1 MSDANPGKP
10 LNSKEKVCEVPLAS
24 VLQADIPPGW
34 KPVGIGRLIV
44 LLVVFVIG
52 ITYLAFPATAATA
65 QPKPILV
72 SLVSPSGETP
82 VLNPTFDKQKVSL
95 GITPTGW
102 SNGDDPSIDLD
113 PPIRYQQIL
122 SEMALAGFQGSQMS
136 GKFPQEIS
144 ELKSELALR
153 NLTISEP
160 WVGTKFTEGK
170 ESETLQEFD
179 KQMELMKQIGG
190 TQIVVAELGYAVHQD
205 KSKNPLKDRPK
216 FTDEQWDQMTKGLNK
231 LGSIAKGNGMQLCY
245 HPHVGTGVEV
255 LEDIDK
261 LMANTDSDKV
271 NLLLDTGHL
280 YYAGVDPLAVTKK
293 YANRIKHVHLKNI
306 RQSVLKES
314 TEDGISFL
322 DSIQKE
328 VFTVPGDPK
337 GAIDF
342 APILQELAKAHYQG
356 WLVVE
361 AEQDPNKTNPLE
373 NAVIARTYLRKL
385 TGL

>member
-1 MSDANPGKP
+1 MSVAEPGKP
-10 LNSKEKVCEVPLAS
+10 LNSKERGREVPLAS

-34 KPVGIGRLIV
+34 KLTGIGRLIV

-52 ITYLAFPATAATA
+52 ITSPAFPAAATD

-72 SLVSPSGETP
+72 SLVSPSGKP
-82 VLNPTFDKQKVSL
+82 ASLNPTFDKQKVSL

-102 SNGDDPSIDLD
+102 SNGDDPSIDLN

-144 ELKSELALR
+144 ELQSELGLR

-170 ESETLQEFD
+170 EDETVKEFE
-179 KQMELMKQIGG
+179 KQMDFMKKIGG
-190 TQIVVAELGYAVHQD
+190 TKIVVAELGGAVHQD
-205 KSKNPLKDRPK
+205 KSKNPLTDRPM
-216 FTDEQWDQMTKGLNK
+216 FTEDEWQKMTQGLNK
-231 LGSIAKGNGMQLCY
+231 LGSMAKANGMQLCY
-245 HPHVGTGVEV
+245 HPHVGTGVQS
-255 LEDIDK
+255 LEEIDK
-261 LMANTDSDKV
+261 LMAYTDPDKV
-271 NLLLDTGHL
+271 KLLLDTGHL
-280 YYAGVDPLAVTKK
+280 YYAEVDPLEVTKK
-293 YANRIKHVHLKNI
+293 YTDRIKHVHLKNI
-306 RQSVLKES
+306 RESVLAKS
-314 TEDGISFL
+314 KQNGLSFL
-322 DSIQKE
+322 GSIQAG
-328 VFTVPGDPK
+328 VFTVPGDTG

-342 APILQELAKAHYQG
+342 APILQELAQANYQG

-361 AEQDPNKTNPLE
+361 AEQDPNKTNPLK
-373 NAVIARTYLRKL
+373 NAVIARTYLREL

>member
-1 MSDANPGKP
+1 MGTADQGKS
-10 LNSKEKVCEVPLAS
+10 LNSKEKVREFPLVS

-34 KPVGIGRLIV
+34 KPLGIAHLIV
-44 LLVVFVIG
+44 LLVILTVW
-52 ITYLAFPATAATA
+52 ITYPTFPATAATA
-65 QPKPILV
+65 QDQPILV
-72 SLVSPSGETP
+72 SLVSPSTKP
-82 VLNPTFDKQKVSL
+82 ALLDPTFNKKKVYL

-102 SNGDDPSIDLD
+102 SNGDDPSIDLN

-170 ESETLQEFD
+170 ESETLQEFS
-179 KQMELMKQIGG
+179 KQMELMKEIGG
-190 TQIVVAELGYAVHQD
+190 TKIVVAELGYAVHQD

-231 LGSIAKGNGMQLCY
+231 LGSIAKENGMQLCY

-255 LEDIDK
+255 LEEIDK

-271 NLLLDTGHL
+271 KLLLDTGHL
-280 YYAGVDPLAVTKK
+280 YYAGVDPLAVTEK

-306 RQSVLKES
+306 RQSVLDKS
-314 TEDGISFL
+314 IDQGLSFL
-322 DSIQKE
+322 DSIQE
-328 VFTVPGDPK
+328 GVFTVPGDTE
-337 GAIDF
+337 GSIDF
-342 APILQELAKAHYQG
+342 APILQKLATAKYQG

-373 NAVIARTYLRKL
+373 NAVIARTYLRQL

>member
-1 MSDANPGKP
+1 MSDADQGKS
-10 LNSKEKVCEVPLAS
+10 LNSKEKVREFPLAS
-24 VLQADIPPGW
+24 VLQADIPPRW
-34 KPVGIGRLIV
+34 KPLGIARLIV
-44 LLVVFVIG
+44 LLVIFVIG
-52 ITYLAFPATAATA
+52 ITYLAFPAAATA

-72 SLVSPSGETP
+72 SLVSSSGKAAL
-82 VLNPTFDKQKVSL
+82 LNPTFDKKKVSL

-102 SNGDDPSIDLD
+102 SNGDDPSIDLN

-170 ESETLQEFD
+170 ESETLQEFN
-179 KQMELMKQIGG
+179 KQMDFMKQIGG

-205 KSKNPLKDRPK
+205 KSKNPLKDRPE
-216 FTDEQWDQMTKGLNK
+216 FTDEQWQQMTKGLNQ
-231 LGSIAKGNGMQLCY
+231 LGSIAKENGMQLCY
-245 HPHVGTGVEV
+245 HPHVGTGVQY
-255 LEDIDK
+255 LKDIDK

-271 NLLLDTGHL
+271 KLLLDTGHL
-280 YYAGVDPLAVTKK
+280 YYAGVDPLAVTKE

-306 RQSVLKES
+306 RESVLKES
-314 TEDGISFL
+314 KKDGISFL
-322 DSIQKE
+322 DSIQKG

-337 GAIDF
+337 GAINFD
-342 APILQELAKAHYQG
+342 PILQELAKAHYQG

-373 NAVIARTYLRKL
+373 NAVIARTYLRDL